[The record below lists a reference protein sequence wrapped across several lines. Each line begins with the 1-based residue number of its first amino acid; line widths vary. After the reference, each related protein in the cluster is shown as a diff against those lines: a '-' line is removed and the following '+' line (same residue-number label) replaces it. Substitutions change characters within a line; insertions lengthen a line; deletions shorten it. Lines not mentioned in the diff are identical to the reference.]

1 MIQFNEDPEFFISRF
16 SKDVKDKFLEI
27 FRVKYGYN
35 GFIPINKAY
44 NEYIKDPFHTHL
56 NSTRW
61 ASLTDFAATLQSEGL
76 VEMVKEA
83 DMNGVEQVMIRLIDI
98 NKDKNDKV
106 KAVASR
112 EDIREAERI
121 REIKHIE
128 KSIKIAHKMMAAA
141 TANKPEEEVKEK
153 FNG

>member
-1 MIQFNEDPEFFISRF
+1 MIHFNEDPEFFISRF

-121 REIKHIE
+121 REI
-128 KSIKIAHKMMAAA
+128 
-141 TANKPEEEVKEK
+141 N
-153 FNG
+153 

>member
-1 MIQFNEDPEFFISRF
+1 MIHFNEDPEFFISRF

-61 ASLTDFAATLQSEGL
+61 ASLTDFAATLQTEGL

-112 EDIREAERI
+112 EDIRDA
-121 REIKHIE
+121 
-128 KSIKIAHKMMAAA
+128 
-141 TANKPEEEVKEK
+141 
-153 FNG
+153 